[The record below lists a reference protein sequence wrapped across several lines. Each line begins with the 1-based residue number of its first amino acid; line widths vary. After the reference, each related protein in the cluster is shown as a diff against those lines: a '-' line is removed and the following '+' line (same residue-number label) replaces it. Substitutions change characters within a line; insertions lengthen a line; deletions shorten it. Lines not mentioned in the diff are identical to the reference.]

1 MMDASELATKMME
14 SGYKFNKIVKLISCN
29 TGSLKDG
36 FAQELANHLYA
47 IWKKSYQY
55 IKNPH
60 IIIAAPDTLTEI
72 EYINNDGVLSYKVY
86 PAGEFG
92 GYSFNSETNELTYIS
107 PPEIIYKTFTPCK

>member
-1 MMDASELATKMME
+1 MDASELATKMME